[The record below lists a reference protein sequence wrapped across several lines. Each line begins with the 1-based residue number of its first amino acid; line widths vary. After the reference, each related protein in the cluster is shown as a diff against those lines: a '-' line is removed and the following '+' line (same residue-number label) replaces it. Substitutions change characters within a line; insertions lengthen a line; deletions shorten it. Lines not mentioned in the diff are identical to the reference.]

1 LAATEKLIIIGSG
14 PAGLTA
20 ALYAARANINP
31 LIVEGARTGGIAGG
45 QLMVAGKV
53 ENFPAVPQDVDGPG
67 LIQLMRT
74 QIAGY
79 KLRVISAD
87 VKTTDLA
94 ARPFT
99 VACSDGS
106 RYETHAIIVASGATA
121 RRLPLASE
129 EKYWGKGI
137 SACAVCDGALPI
149 FRNRAL
155 AVIGGGD
162 TAAESALHLT
172 QFGSKIFVI
181 HRHNKLRASKIMQY
195 RIVNTPKIEV
205 LWNASVVE
213 FLGNEVLSGL
223 RLKNEITGSLSELE
237 VCGAFEAIGQ
247 LPNTS
252 FLSGHLGLD
261 DAGHIQ
267 TGPGTTVTSV
277 EGVFAAGDIVD
288 KRYRQAITASGSG
301 CMAAMDAERWLME
314 KNLLG

>member
-1 LAATEKLIIIGSG
+1 M
-14 PAGLTA
+14 
-20 ALYAARANINP
+20 NP

-53 ENFPAVPQDVDGPG
+53 ENFPAIPQDVDGPG
-67 LIQLMRT
+67 LIQLMRN
-74 QIAGY
+74 QINAY
-79 KLRVISAD
+79 NLRVISAD
-87 VKTTDLA
+87 VKEVNLTT
-94 ARPFT
+94 RPFT
-99 VACSDGS
+99 VGCSNG
-106 RYETHAIIVASGATA
+106 RHFETHAIIVASGATA

-137 SACAVCDGALPI
+137 SACAVCDGALPM
-149 FRNRAL
+149 FRNKAL

-172 QFGSKIFVI
+172 QFGSKVYLI
-181 HRHNKLRASKIMQY
+181 HHHNKLRASRIMQY

-205 LWNASVVE
+205 LWNASVAE
-213 FLGNEVLSGL
+213 FLGNDVLSAL
-223 RLKNEITGSLSELE
+223 RLKNEITGTLSELE
-237 VCGAFEAIGQ
+237 VYGAFEAIGQ
-247 LPNTS
+247 VSNTT
-252 FLSGHLGLD
+252 FLAGQLGLD
-261 DAGHIQ
+261 DSGHI
-267 TGPGTTVTSV
+267 TTEAETTATSV